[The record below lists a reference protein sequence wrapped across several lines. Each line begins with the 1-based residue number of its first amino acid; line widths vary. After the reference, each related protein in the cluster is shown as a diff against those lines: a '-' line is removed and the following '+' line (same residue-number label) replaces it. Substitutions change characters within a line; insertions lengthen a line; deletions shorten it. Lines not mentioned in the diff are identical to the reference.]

1 MDEAQSDAR
10 AVRHRAEYIARV
22 NRVMDHIERNLD
34 QPLPLAKLADLAH
47 LSRFHFHRV
56 FGAMVGETLNQ
67 FVLRQRL
74 EKAARALVVNP
85 DRSITA
91 IAIDCGF
98 SSPATFARA
107 FKAAFSMT
115 ATQWRAR
122 GHRTQ
127 CEDDRKNRKQLRNGR
142 NAARASTCYI
152 DPSTASLAWRLE
164 MQSGMHPLSAT
175 VTVQDLP
182 ERNVAYLRH
191 VGPYGQTA
199 VIPRLFETLRR
210 WAGARGLLDADSVS
224 LIVAHDDPNVTD
236 DGKLRLSVCTT
247 VPSGTTTDGEVG
259 TMSVP
264 GGKFGVARFEIP
276 PARIAE
282 AWGAVMGGWLPESGF
297 QPDDRLCYEVA
308 HNNPAE
314 HPEGKIVLDICVPVR
329 PL

>member
-1 MDEAQSDAR
+1 MDEANSDTTA
-10 AVRHRAEYIARV
+10 ARHRAEYIARV
-22 NRVMDHIERNLD
+22 NRVVDHIERNLD
-34 QPLPLAKLADLAH
+34 QPLPLAALADIAH

-67 FVLRQRL
+67 FVLRLRL
-74 EKAARALVVNP
+74 EKAARALAVNR

-91 IAIDCGF
+91 VAIDCGF

-107 FKAAFSMT
+107 FKAAFEMS
-115 ATQWRAR
+115 ATQWRDE
-122 GHRTQ
+122 GHRKSRLA
-127 CEDDRKNRKQLRNGR
+127 DRKNRKHLRNAG
-142 NAARASTCYI
+142 NAERASTCYI
-152 DPSTASLAWRLE
+152 GPGTAALAWRLE
-164 MQSGMHPLSAT
+164 MQNGTKPLSAT

-199 VIPRLFETLRR
+199 VIPRLFEELRR
-210 WAGARGLLDADSVS
+210 WAGARGLIGADTVS
-224 LIVAHDDPNVTD
+224 LIVAHDDPNVTPGD
-236 DGKLRLSVCTT
+236 KLRLSVCTT
-247 VPSGTTTDGEVG
+247 VPPGTSTDGEVG
-259 TMSVP
+259 TMSIP

-297 QPDDRLCYEVA
+297 QPDDRLCYEIAV
-308 HNNPAE
+308 NNPAE